1 MNPADTSSSATP
13 LAMDALLARLNT
25 AAEAVW
31 PPMNAAL
38 REASRL
44 GPTTREGLT
53 VEVLPQIDSTNSELM
68 RRARAGQAESVLLV
82 AADQTAGRGRMGK
95 TWLSQPGDSLTFSL
109 GLPLQPQ
116 DWAGLSLA
124 VGVSLAE
131 SLGLLLKR
139 QVELKWPNDVW
150 LDGRKLAGV
159 LVETAHHAT
168 ARTVVVGVGINVAHV
183 PRQWSASATGGWP
196 GVEPTCVADHQP
208 KADAADVLQ
217 AVAPAL
223 LRDVLTFEAGGF
235 AAFVAR
241 FATHDVLLGRPLR
254 LSDGT
259 EGEGRGV
266 DATGALLVMTPQ
278 GLRAVHS
285 AEVSVRPVGT
295 AGSHAC

>member
-1 MNPADTSSSATP
+1 
-13 LAMDALLARLNT
+13 MDALLARLNT
-25 AAEAVW
+25 AAETVW
-31 PPMNAAL
+31 PSMNAAL
-38 REASRL
+38 MGAHPTDPGASA
-44 GPTTREGLT
+44 GLT
-53 VEVLPQIDSTNSELM
+53 VEVLPQMDSTNSELM
-68 RRARAGQAESVLLV
+68 RRARAGQAEPVLLV

-131 SLGLLLKR
+131 SLGHLLKR
-139 QVELKWPNDVW
+139 PVELKWPNDVW

-183 PRQWSASATGGWP
+183 PRQWSATPLAAGGWP

-208 KADAADVLQ
+208 QADAADVLQ

-223 LRDVLTFEAGGF
+223 LRDVLAFEALGF

-266 DATGALLVMTPQ
+266 DPTGALLVMTPQ
-278 GLRAVHS
+278 GLRTVHS
-285 AEVSVRPVGT
+285 AEVSVRPVGA
-295 AGSHAC
+295 AGSQAC